1 MAIQLIIDE
10 TLVEET
16 RTVGDH
22 PTEVAAVIAALQEYI
37 ARHKQAQIINLFGTI
52 EYDPKFDYKEQRK
65 VK

>member
-1 MAIQLIIDE
+1 MAIQLTIDE
-10 TLVEET
+10 TLVEEA

-37 ARHKQAQIINLFGTI
+37 SRHKQAQIINLFGTI

>member
-1 MAIQLIIDE
+1 MTIHLTIDE
-10 TLVEET
+10 IMVEEA
-16 RTVGDH
+16 RAIGDH
-22 PTEVAAVIAALQEYI
+22 HTNLEALIAALQEYI